1 MNEARGRLAGKVAVV
16 TGAAARGPGIGNGSA
31 VAHLY
36 AREGASVVLVNRT
49 EERGKALCQEI
60 TGEGGTASVVVAD
73 VSDEASVERLINE
86 TISRYGRLDVLH
98 NNAASTKMATVEKLT
113 LEDWQQQLDTNL
125 TGPMLCCRHA
135 IPIMRGQGGGTI
147 INISTGAATLG
158 MATGGK
164 GLAAY
169 SASKAG
175 LHGLTLSIAGEHA
188 VDGIRCNCI
197 IIGTVHTPAI
207 EALGL
212 DEGARER
219 RRLAVPLQTEG
230 TGWDVAHA
238 AVYLAS
244 DESRWVTGAFIP
256 VDGGWSVIRAWG

>member
-1 MNEARGRLAGKVAVV
+1 MSKVRGRLAGKVAVV
-16 TGAAARGPGIGNGSA
+16 TGAAARAPGIGNGSA

-36 AREGASVVLVNRT
+36 AKEGASVVLVNRT
-49 EERGKALCQEI
+49 EERAKALCQEI
-60 TGEGGTASVVVAD
+60 AADGGTASVVVAD
-73 VSDEASVERLINE
+73 VADEASVERLINE

-98 NNAASTKMATVEKLT
+98 NNAASTKMATVENLT

-147 INISTGAATLG
+147 INISTAAATLG

-197 IIGTVHTPAI
+197 IIGTVHTPGI

-212 DEGARER
+212 DDGVRER

-256 VDGGWSVIRAWG
+256 VDGGWSVIRDWG

>member
-1 MNEARGRLAGKVAVV
+1 MNKVRGRLAGKVAIV
-16 TGAAARGPGIGNGSA
+16 TGAAAQTPGIGNGTA

-36 AREGASVVLVNRT
+36 AKEGASVVLVNRS
-49 EERGKALCQEI
+49 EERARALCEKI
-60 TGEGGTASVVVAD
+60 GAEGGTASVIAAD
-73 VSDEASVERLINE
+73 VSDETSVEHMINE
-86 TISRYGRLDVLH
+86 TVSRHGRLDILH
-98 NNAASTKMATVEKLT
+98 NNAAIGIPGTIETLT
-113 LEDWQQQLDTNL
+113 LEDWRRQIDTNL
-125 TGPMLCCRHA
+125 TGPMLCCRYA
-135 IPIMRGQGGGTI
+135 IPRMRDQGGGAI
-147 INISTGAATLG
+147 VNISTGAAMLG

-164 GLAAY
+164 GLTAY

-175 LHGLTLSIAGEHA
+175 IHGLTLSIAGEHA

-212 DEGARER
+212 EEGARER

-256 VDGGWSVIRAWG
+256 IDGGWSVIRDWG

>member
-1 MNEARGRLAGKVAVV
+1 MNKAKGRLAGKVAVV
-16 TGAAARGPGIGNGSA
+16 TGAASQSPGVGNGAA

-36 AREGASVVLVNRT
+36 AKEGASVVLVNRRQ
-49 EERGKALCQEI
+49 EHAQVLCDEI
-60 TGEGGTASVVVAD
+60 AGQGGDASVVIAD
-73 VSDEASVERLINE
+73 VSDEASVKRVIDEAVARH
-86 TISRYGRLDVLH
+86 GRLDILH
-98 NNAASTKMATVEKLT
+98 NNAAIVTPATVENLT
-113 LEDWQQQLDTNL
+113 LEDWRQQIDINL

-135 IPIMRGQGGGTI
+135 IPIMRAQGGGAI
-147 INISTGAATLG
+147 VNISTGTASLG
-158 MATGGK
+158 MATGGI

-197 IIGTVHTPAI
+197 IIGMVHTPGI
-207 EALGL
+207 ESLGL

-244 DESRWVTGAFIP
+244 DEARWVTGAFIP
-256 VDGGWSVIRAWG
+256 VDGGWGVIRDWG